1 MRPDIKRGYNNIRKA
16 ISNYAAQNVRSS
28 KTISSALKE
37 DKVFE
42 EPAGIMAGFLEQS
55 KEEINRLIEEIKKEN
70 AKGNENQALTEVLT
84 LLSDKLKTIDE
95 IAIGTKPENAVK
107 AIEEIVKSLREKEP
121 NLGVHLSLRSE
132 ILRTTIP
139 ALESIIKTMQE
150 KHAGSPLTIEDLNK
164 LRGIY
169 IPFITEIAPDV
180 NAKVENLL
188 RSVNAVRKLTPG
200 FFRGRNFSG

>member
-1 MRPDIKRGYNNIRKA
+1 M
-16 ISNYAAQNVRSS
+16 
-28 KTISSALKE
+28 
-37 DKVFE
+37 
-42 EPAGIMAGFLEQS
+42 
-55 KEEINRLIEEIKKEN
+55 IEEIKKEN

-132 ILRTTIP
+132 ILHTTIP

-188 RSVNAVRKLTPG
+188 RSVNAVRKLTPVFPRKKFLWINLLTPAG
-200 FFRGRNFSG
+200 VFTIIARNYFLN